1 MSIIIS
7 ILVIAAIVKAVKTAL
22 NGLFITHG
30 DQIESTFGKL
40 VAVKLA
46 YDVVNGKDDSVVVT
60 KSKGGN
66 SGSGKQG
73 GGNGSYIITVNE
85 KSPVLMA
92 YLRR

>member
-1 MSIIIS
+1 MSIIIG
-7 ILVIAAIVKAVKTAL
+7 ILVIAAIVKTAKTVL

-30 DQIESTFGKL
+30 EQIDSAFGKL

-46 YDVVNGKDDSVVVT
+46 YDVVNGKDDNVVVA

-66 SGSGKQG
+66 GGSGKQG
-73 GGNGSYIITVNE
+73 GGNGGYIITVNE

>member
-1 MSIIIS
+1 MSIIIG
-7 ILVIAAIVKAVKTAL
+7 ILVVAAIIKAVKTAL

-30 DQIESTFGKL
+30 DQIDSAFGKL

-46 YDVVNGKDDSVVVT
+46 YDVVNGKDDSVVT
-60 KSKGGN
+60 KSKGSN
-66 SGSGKQG
+66 SGSGKHG
-73 GGNGSYIITVNE
+73 GGNGGYIITVDE

>member
-1 MSIIIS
+1 MSIIIG
-7 ILVIAAIVKAVKTAL
+7 ILVIAAIVKTVKTAL

-30 DQIESTFGKL
+30 DQIDSAFGKL

-46 YDVVNGKDDSVVVT
+46 YDVVNGKDDSVIVT

-66 SGSGKQG
+66 GG
-73 GGNGSYIITVNE
+73 GGNQDGGNGGYIITVNE

>member
-1 MSIIIS
+1 MSIIIG
-7 ILVIAAIVKAVKTAL
+7 ILVIAAIVKTAKTML

-30 DQIESTFGKL
+30 EQIDSTFGKL

-66 SGSGKQG
+66 GGNGKQG
-73 GGNGSYIITVNE
+73 SNSGYIITVDE
-85 KSPVLMA
+85 KSPVLMS

>member
-7 ILVIAAIVKAVKTAL
+7 ILVIAAIIKAAKTAL

-30 DQIESTFGKL
+30 DQIDSTFGKL

-66 SGSGKQG
+66 DGSGKQG
-73 GGNGSYIITVNE
+73 GNSGYIITVDE
-85 KSPVLMA
+85 KSPVLMS
-92 YLRR
+92 YLQR

>member
-1 MSIIIS
+1 MSIIIG
-7 ILVIAAIVKAVKTAL
+7 ILVIAAIVKTAKTVL

-30 DQIESTFGKL
+30 EQIDSTFGKL

-46 YDVVNGKDDSVVVT
+46 YDVVNGKDDNVVVA

-66 SGSGKQG
+66 GGSGKQG
-73 GGNGSYIITVNE
+73 GNGGYVITVNE

>member
-1 MSIIIS
+1 MSIIIIC
-7 ILVIAAIVKAVKTAL
+7 ILVVAAIIKAATTVL

-30 DQIESTFGKL
+30 EQIDSTFGKL

-46 YDVVNGKDDSVVVT
+46 YDVVNGKDDSVVVA

-66 SGSGKQG
+66 GNSGKQD
-73 GGNGSYIITVNE
+73 GNGGYVITVNE

>member
-7 ILVIAAIVKAVKTAL
+7 ILVIVAIVKAVKTAL

-60 KSKGGN
+60 KPKGGNGGGDKHGGN
-66 SGSGKQG
+66 SG
-73 GGNGSYIITVNE
+73 YIITVDE